1 MGEVVTD
8 ELDKQLDMIDF
19 VSAMRVQNEVPGYG
33 SERIVEIR
41 LKLEDKAKQAIK
53 ALIAKA
59 VVEAYKKGVKDGWK
73 ESGEGYNYEYAGL
86 STIDPDKVG
95 DDIAERLAKQ
105 LNTDKEVV

>member
-1 MGEVVTD
+1 MGEVVAD

-59 VVEAYKKGVKDGWK
+59 VVEARIELYNLYGEPRCENLHHPKKWQHKALEDCPVVQAI
-73 ESGEGYNYEYAGL
+73 E
-86 STIDPDKVG
+86 
-95 DDIAERLAKQ
+95 Q